1 MANFALRQPLVVE
14 SLRACLVAP
23 KPFCE
28 LQGSQKYVFVPAYHH
43 GRRLRAVCACTL
55 QELCK
60 NSWLPPV
67 INPHFQYKIM
77 MFRLVPGL
85 RGSQASRVWSQDAQ
99 GMWTC
104 RCIV

>member
-1 MANFALRQPLVVE
+1 MANFALWQPLVVE

-67 INPHFQYKIM
+67 IYPHFQYKIM

-85 RGSQASRVWSQDAQ
+85 
-99 GMWTC
+99 
-104 RCIV
+104 